1 MSQPRTPNCSNCI
14 VPASLIGKRA
24 RGVVEIGGQDPTS
37 GVSPRRKRA
46 SAKPR
51 QAAPKPTASHVQ
63 AYSIQG
69 AYKGHTRGIQGAYKG
84 HTRGI
89 QGAYKGY
96 TGGKG

>member
-1 MSQPRTPNCSNCI
+1 MPNCSSCTG
-14 VPASLIGKRA
+14 PASLIGKRA
-24 RGVVEIGGQDPTS
+24 RGVVEIGRQDPTS

-69 AYKGHTRGIQGAYKG
+69 AYKGHTGGIQGVSQLLGRQLRSSSRRQA
-84 HTRGI
+84 RSEERRV
-89 QGAYKGY
+89 
-96 TGGKG
+96 GK